1 MIGSLATC
9 SLAKKFISQRG
20 SLKLEQ
26 VTCAASLAHHGY
38 IRTIEDLKLERLDL
52 SSIPSDHLAS
62 LVSCVTSSV
71 EISNVSGFD
80 LVCFMESIRCEWLYI
95 GIGVNMGSEETKALV
110 RAMESHL
117 INVRIRGSGRMTLD
131 VNALTQY
138 SGQGK
143 CNHIQCYAYNKVY
156 KEKLMTWA
164 QRKNWKTEFING
176 TWTTFM
182 YRFKD

>member
-117 INVRIRGSGRMTLD
+117 INERLDSIFEECPIQVHSHLGSFGPCWSQKYGYKFIKSHNQQND
-131 VNALTQY
+131 VCSLTVSY
-138 SGQGK
+138 
-143 CNHIQCYAYNKVY
+143 
-156 KEKLMTWA
+156 
-164 QRKNWKTEFING
+164 REFIS
-176 TWTTFM
+176 
-182 YRFKD
+182 DHQS